1 MLCFRVFDDEQEND
15 TDNEDD
21 LEQNYGQ
28 YQQQPSNGL

>member
-21 LEQNYGQ
+21 LEQNDGQ
-28 YQQQPSNGL
+28 YHHPPSYGL